1 MTQHIPQSLRSGP
14 PDLNPVVADVTARI
28 IARSAEQRGAYLE
41 RMAAAA
47 DRGPARGR
55 LACANLAHGFAA
67 SDTRDKKAF
76 APHGQ
81 TQHRD
86 RLVLQ
91 RHALGA

>member
-1 MTQHIPQSLRSGP
+1 MTQPSPSRS
-14 PDLNPVVADVTARI
+14 PDRRPAESPT
-28 IARSAEQRGAYLE
+28 RSAEQRGAYLE